1 MSCEVCFEPFDHSN
15 RKPYSL
21 SSCPHTYCAICLD
34 HLTNSKCPQCSK
46 PIVGKNLNIALLKFI
61 PKSEYDDLK
70 EDTLKNLIE
79 INESKQAIK
88 YERQEKL
95 NMQEIKLTSIRQA
108 ILYET
113 TRKIKILKENKKM
126 LLDECDLMLNEIKT
140 NFDSNKFEYNSLF
153 FITYSKESIETNE
166 LNKDELQSLNN
177 QIIEIKQKLIELSVK
192 NRREINYEFILNKT
206 SDSSLEVGELKT
218 VI

>member
-1 MSCEVCFEPFDHSN
+1 
-15 RKPYSL
+15 
-21 SSCPHTYCAICLD
+21 
-34 HLTNSKCPQCSK
+34 
-46 PIVGKNLNIALLKFI
+46 
-61 PKSEYDDLK
+61 
-70 EDTLKNLIE
+70 
-79 INESKQAIK
+79 
-88 YERQEKL
+88 
-95 NMQEIKLTSIRQA
+95 MQEIKLTSIRQA

-126 LLDECDLMLNEIKT
+126 LLDECDLMLSEIKT

-153 FITYSKESIETNE
+153 LIPYSKESIETNE

-177 QIIEIKQKLIELSVK
+177 QIIEIKQKLKELSVK

-206 SDSSLEVGELKT
+206 SDSLLEVGELKT